1 MPTATL
7 SSKGQI
13 TIPSEIRTELGL
25 EVGDQLEFMLERD
38 GSVRMRLVT
47 ASAKELYGLLKRPGR
62 RRVSVEEMNR
72 GIADHAAGED
82 ARIRSGS

>member
-7 SSKGQI
+7 TSKGQI
-13 TIPSEIRTELGL
+13 TIPREVRAELGL
-25 EVGDQLEFMLERD
+25 EVGDQLEFTLESD
-38 GSVRMRLVT
+38 GSVRMRPVT
-47 ASAKELYGLLKRPGR
+47 ASAKELHGLLKRPGR

-72 GIADHAAGED
+72 GIVDHAAAED